1 MKVYLRSYK
10 IPTVLIIMGALM
22 CIAASLT
29 IAEHYISELFWFG
42 SICLALG
49 ILGWLSVQLG
59 NYMSRRRLRIKA
71 LEKTQAKPAIK
82 APSRTRKYPF

>member
-29 IAEHYISELFWFG
+29 IAENYISELFWFG
-42 SICLALG
+42 AICLALG

-59 NYMSRRRLRIKA
+59 NYMSKRRLRMKA
-71 LEKTQAKPAIK
+71 AEKAKAKPAVK
-82 APSRTRKYPF
+82 TPSRNRKYPF

>member
-29 IAEHYISELFWFG
+29 IAENYIAELFWFG

-59 NYMSRRRLRIKA
+59 NYMSKRRLRMRA
-71 LEKTQAKPAIK
+71 LEKTKVKPA
-82 APSRTRKYPF
+82 ANTPSRTRKYPF